1 MTDQTLPSEWICVT
15 VAASPETGDAISDF
29 FIEHESRGVVVDDSD
44 PAEVMLTAYLPV
56 EDWENRVRSDL
67 DRLLEDL
74 AELFPERSPRVLD
87 TVRQPNEDWAVA
99 WKDSFATAAI
109 GRSLVVT
116 PPWLE
121 VTDTER
127 HVIVIEP
134 GEAFGTGTHETTRA
148 CLVLLEKAVDLLIE
162 QGETFRVLDAGCG
175 SGILAIAA
183 ALLGA
188 SEVTAI
194 DNDPVAVASARKN
207 LELNRVEHRVRL
219 ACHGVEDVRDTHGIV
234 VANLDPMTLR
244 RLTLRYLIISGIPLD
259 QWGPLRDLFLEGS
272 VQMVAEVCEA
282 EWAAALFK
290 VTEPSPGSHTGA
302 S

>member
-1 MTDQTLPSEWICVT
+1 MTDRTPPSEWICVT

-29 FIEHESRGVVVDDSD
+29 FIEHGSRGVVVDDTD
-44 PAEVMLTAYLPV
+44 PAEVILTAYFPV
-56 EDWENRVRSDL
+56 EDWENRVRSEL
-67 DRLLEDL
+67 DRLLKDL
-74 AELFPERSPRVLD
+74 AELFPEHSPRVLEA
-87 TVRQPNEDWAVA
+87 VRQPNENWAVA
-99 WKDSFATAAI
+99 WKDNFTSVPI

-148 CLVLLEKAVDLLIE
+148 CLVLLEKAVDLLVE
-162 QGETFRVLDAGCG
+162 QGETFHVLDAGCG

-188 SEVTAI
+188 SGVKAI

-207 LELNRVEHRVRL
+207 LELNRMEHMVRL
-219 ACHGVEDVRDTHGIV
+219 ACHGVEDVRERHDIV

-244 RLTLRYLIISGIPLD
+244 RNRATLVDLTLRYLIISGIPLD
-259 QWGPLRDLFLEGS
+259 QWSPLRDLFLEGS
-272 VQMVAEVCEA
+272 VRMVAEVCEA
-282 EWAAALFK
+282 EWAAALFR
-290 VTEPSPGSHTGA
+290 VN
-302 S
+302 